1 MSDSSVQ
8 IPVKPVP
15 SDTVPLEKNGHAPRV
30 TKAKDY
36 VGLLVAAF
44 PLVGALG
51 TAFVWAMAYFYVGSV
66 DLSFNKPYHSLT
78 VDVYNPKGSQTSF
91 HTPHFELMPG
101 HYFFQIAVD
110 GKPPI
115 NCPADVV
122 YGQNT
127 KVQVDEPQPVVT
139 SEASSSAEEET
150 TPQKKRKWWQFW
162 RR

>member
-8 IPVKPVP
+8 NRIKPLP
-15 SDTVPLEKNGHAPRV
+15 SDTVPAPTNGRAPKV

-36 VGLLVAAF
+36 VGLVVTAL
-44 PLVGALG
+44 PLAGALG
-51 TAFVWAMAYFYVGSV
+51 TAFVWAMSYFYVGSV
-66 DLSFNKPYHSLT
+66 DLSFSKPYHSLT
-78 VDVYNPKGSQTSF
+78 VDVYNPKGAQTSF
-91 HTPHFELMPG
+91 HTPHFELMPD

-110 GKPPI
+110 GKAPI
-115 NCPADVV
+115 NCPANVV

-139 SEASSSAEEET
+139 SEESSSAEEDT
-150 TPQKKRKWWQFW
+150 TPQKKRKWWQIW